1 MTDDIKAI
9 REALKELMSIVEI
22 HSDNTDNNFAWAE
35 MIQAKDALAVL
46 DRIDAQKPRVPMAF
60 LLQLIADSIDT
71 QGIEYGG
78 IKQIAARYG
87 VEITE
92 VIE

>member
-1 MTDDIKAI
+1 MDNQDISLI
-9 REALKELMSIVEI
+9 REALELMRDFM
-22 HSDNTDNNFAWAE
+22 SDRGSSDVARE
-35 MIQAKDALAVL
+35 ALAAL
-46 DRIDAQKPRVPMAF
+46 DRIEAQKPRVPMAF